1 MEKLEIRSFER
12 DHPHGQVNLIEEF
25 FYCEGVRQI
34 LPEHFHQKVVE
45 LENLIL
51 INDQYHDGL
60 IEELASLYKVTL
72 HFIFEL

>member
-1 MEKLEIRSFER
+1 MEKLEIMGFER
-12 DHPHGQVNLIEEF
+12 PNPHGKLTMIDEF
-25 FYCEGVRQI
+25 FYCGGERQK

-45 LENLIL
+45 LENLIH
-51 INDQYHDGL
+51 IHDQYQERL